1 MNGSEAKEACLK
13 RSPVVWANPIYGAF
27 EYEYIHHIV
36 YHPADD
42 HFIVGLALMDKT
54 HHSITVAPMEEVE
67 LLVLQEPTQP
77 RMRYFTKNKT

>member
-13 RSPVVWANPIYGAF
+13 RYPVVWANPIYGTF
-27 EYEYIHHIV
+27 EYEYIHHIE
-36 YHPADD
+36 YHPMDD
-42 HFIVGLALMDKT
+42 HFIVSLALMDQN

-77 RMRYFTKNKT
+77 RMRYTAKSQT

>member
-36 YHPADD
+36 YNPADD

-67 LLVLQEPTQP
+67 LLVLQEQTKSGL
-77 RMRYFTKNKT
+77 RYTAKSKT